1 MAFKRIKDWL
11 VSITSFRS
19 GDVIPVDGPLG
30 SAKMSKDD
38 LLKDTAQN
46 ALAGNVAPEFV
57 PNETNAV
64 AGMPYVFSGKLYEAN
79 ENYSGAWNADKF
91 TLRSENYFVEKRLLH
106 PKYLANGVDKSAL
119 AQVLL
124 SAGLGDGA
132 SKLSLDV
139 LTCNQVNTNFNIEHK
154 VYNSNGVASDNN
166 DYDSVYKEPVKP
178 GDVVLITSSMY
189 INYYSVMT
197 YDAEG
202 NIIDRQYTD
211 GTVTNQVYVVP
222 ANAAYVTCQSRNPSS
237 SPDKHLSLAI
247 ITDISGLFKN
257 LKGLSSKIDENV
269 NKLFQ
274 DFADVDA
281 GLTISADTWSL
292 KFYPGKYGNSSGGMS
307 SDSSYKSWVYE
318 VNADTTL
325 YCDIP
330 SMYYF
335 SVSVTNSTMTSGV
348 RYRKVDSSEDTL
360 PYEGSP
366 VNVLAGQKL
375 IISTTSGEA
384 GAWNVVLPSE
394 VYAKTFSSSIPLA
407 NKHIEQIKSILKNEL
422 LVQYFAT
429 SGENYSTER
438 VYVYVPTKV
447 GYCRYIFFHSVNTD
461 INCDVWR
468 IGRAEAVDDKLT
480 KRYRITIDG
489 EWEMALHLDGRSDFS
504 GGVQHGDEVLVG
516 SPVFMIDGEVVNLS
530 DIVGVVKCKEF
541 KAVTK
546 TDIYDPA
553 DSATIYAEH
562 GCEHVFTIDGVF
574 VNQSVKWLITSLVTR
589 CYLAMNMPR
598 KVVSSNY
605 YTDKEVVATPTPSPL
620 QFRINGVRRLVMF
633 DTTYGVQNEFS
644 LGRDYP
650 SMLSESD
657 SPQLFL
663 YDHGTDGD
671 NKGYFVINDQ
681 TPRTVEAGTIWK
693 ASFFVG
699 FKIGK

>member
-1 MAFKRIKDWL
+1 MASKRIKDWET
-11 VSITSFRS
+11 SIISFRS
-19 GDVIPVDGPLG
+19 GDVIAVDGPG
-30 SAKMSKDD
+30 GTAKMSKDN
-38 LLKDTAQN
+38 LLKETAQN
-46 ALAGNVAPEFV
+46 ALAGNVAPAFV
-57 PNETNAV
+57 PNETNAT
-64 AGMPYVFSGKLYEAN
+64 AGMPYVYGGKLYEAN
-79 ENYSGAWNADKF
+79 ENYSGAWNAAKF
-91 TLRSENYFVEKRLLH
+91 ALRSENYFIEKRLMH
-106 PKYLANGVDKSAL
+106 PNYLSNVVDKSIL

-124 SAGLGDGA
+124 SAGIGDGA

-154 VYNSNGVASDNN
+154 VYNANGKASNNN

-178 GDVVLITSSMY
+178 GDIIVITSSMY
-189 INYYSVMT
+189 INYYSLMAYNAAGDIV
-197 YDAEG
+197 
-202 NIIDRQYTD
+202 DRQYTN

-222 ANAAYVTCQSRNPSS
+222 ENVSYVTCQSRNPNS
-237 SPDKHLSLAI
+237 SPDKHLELAI
-247 ITDISGLFKN
+247 INDISGLYKTI
-257 LKGLSSKIDENV
+257 KGLSEKIDE
-269 NKLFQ
+269 KTE
-274 DFADVDA
+274 DVYNHVIDKNT
-281 GLTISADTWSL
+281 GLVIDIDTWSL
-292 KFYPGKYGNSSGGMS
+292 KYEPGKYGNTSGGLTP
-307 SDSSYKSWVYE
+307 DPSYNSWVYE

-325 YCDIP
+325 YCVRP
-330 SMYYF
+330 SNNYF
-335 SVSVTNSTMTSGV
+335 SVSVTNAAMSSGT
-348 RYRKVDSSEDTL
+348 RYRKTSSENTL
-360 PYEGSP
+360 PTEENPITIS
-366 VNVLAGQKL
+366 AGQKL
-375 IISTTSGEA
+375 IITEA
-384 GAWNVVLPSE
+384 AASHWEWSVHLPNE
-394 VYAKTFSSSIPLA
+394 VYAASFSSSVPLA
-407 NKHIEQIKSILKNEL
+407 GKHIEQVESVIKNEL

-447 GYCRYIFFHSVNTD
+447 GYCRYIFFHSVNSD

-468 IGRAEAVDDKLT
+468 IGRAEAVDDNLI
-480 KRYRITIDG
+480 KRYSITIDG

-516 SPVFMIDGEVVNLS
+516 SPVFMVDGEVVNLS

-541 KAVTK
+541 RAVTK

-553 DSATIYAEH
+553 DNTTVYAEH
-562 GCEHVFTIDGVF
+562 GCEHIFTTDGVF

-598 KVVSSNY
+598 KVVSSKY

-620 QFRINGVRRLVMF
+620 QFRINGVYRLVMF
-633 DTTYGVQNEFS
+633 DDTYGVQNEFS

-693 ASFFVG
+693 AGFFVS